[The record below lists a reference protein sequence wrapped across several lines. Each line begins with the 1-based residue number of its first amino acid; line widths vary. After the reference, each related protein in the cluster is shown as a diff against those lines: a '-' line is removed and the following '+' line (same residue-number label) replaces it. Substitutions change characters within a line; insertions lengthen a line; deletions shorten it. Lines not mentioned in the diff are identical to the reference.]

1 MTLLEPSRDP
11 LGVVALGIVAIVP
24 AAGASRR
31 MGRPKL
37 TLPWR
42 EGSVLDATLAALLA
56 GGAERAVVVVGPG
69 GVLAGWRP
77 PAGVTLARN
86 STPELGMLSSVRA
99 GLAALAEAGSP
110 PRLLLVCPGDL
121 PALRAETVRELLRVQ
136 RRHGGI
142 VVPVHGDR
150 RGHPL
155 LVPERWLPAIGE
167 LDEAVGLRQLLRL
180 AAGELLQHPVDDPG
194 TVMDVD
200 TPEAYESLRDLDAG
214 RAD

>member
-1 MTLLEPSRDP
+1 MPPPAPSLDP
-11 LGVVALGIVAIVP
+11 LVAPGVVAIVP

-37 TLPWR
+37 TLPWG

-56 GGAERAVVVVGPG
+56 GGAERAVVVAAPG
-69 GVLAGWRP
+69 GVLAGWQP
-77 PAGVTLARN
+77 PAGVMLARN
-86 STPELGMLSSVRA
+86 LTPDRGMLSSVRA
-99 GLAALAEAGSP
+99 GLAALAELGP
-110 PRLLLVCPGDL
+110 LPRVLLVCPGDL
-121 PALRAETVRELLRVQ
+121 PALCAETVRELLAVQ

-155 LVPERWLPAIGE
+155 VVPERWLSAIGE
-167 LDEAVGLRQLLRL
+167 LDEAVGLRQLLRV
-180 AAGELLQHPVDDPG
+180 AAGDLLQHPVDDPG
-194 TVMDVD
+194 TVLDVD

-214 RAD
+214 PRG

>member
-1 MTLLEPSRDP
+1 MSLLEPP
-11 LGVVALGIVAIVP
+11 PIGVVAVVP

-37 TLPWR
+37 MLPWR

-56 GGAERAVVVVGPG
+56 GGAERAVVVSGPE
-69 GVLAGWRP
+69 GVLAGWEP
-77 PAGVTLARN
+77 PARVTLACN
-86 STPELGMLSSVRA
+86 PSPERGMLSSVRA
-99 GLAALAEAGSP
+99 GLAALAEAGPP

-121 PALRAETVRELLRVQ
+121 PALRAETVRELLGVQ

-155 LVPERWLPAIGE
+155 VVPERWLPAIGE
-167 LDEAVGLRQLLRL
+167 LDESIGLRQLLRL
-180 AAGELLQHPVDDPG
+180 AAGDLLQHPVDDAG
-194 TVMDVD
+194 TVLDVD

-214 RAD
+214 RTG